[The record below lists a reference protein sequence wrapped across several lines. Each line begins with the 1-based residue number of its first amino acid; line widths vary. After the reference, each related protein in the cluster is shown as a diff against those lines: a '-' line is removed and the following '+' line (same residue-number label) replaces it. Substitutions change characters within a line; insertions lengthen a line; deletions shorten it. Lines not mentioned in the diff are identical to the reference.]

1 MSANPRGMKSSA
13 PPLAATAQH
22 PVEAPPR
29 RRTARTDGAAARA
42 KAPLPGARAPR
53 RVRQTIKKID
63 LWSALKISL
72 CFYLCE
78 MAVAV
83 TAVASLWVIAE
94 AFGVIGNLED
104 FIGDLLST
112 NDFTFTSPAMLRG
125 AILVALVLVVL
136 QVVVT
141 VVACAFYNL
150 FSQLFGGI
158 EITVIQ
164 EEAPGH
170 R

>member
-1 MSANPRGMKSSA
+1 MSA
-13 PPLAATAQH
+13 PPERVKRSDPLPATAQH
-22 PVEAPPR
+22 AVTDTPR
-29 RRTARTDGAAARA
+29 RAARPA
-42 KAPLPGARAPR
+42 TKARGAVTAGARAPR

-72 CFYLCE
+72 CFYACE

-83 TAVASLWVIAE
+83 TAFASLWVIAE
-94 AFGVIGNLED
+94 AFGVIGNIEH

-112 NDFTFTSPAMLRG
+112 DDFTFTSPEMLRG
-125 AILVALVLVVL
+125 AILVGLVLVML

-158 EITVIQ
+158 EITVVQ
-164 EEAPGH
+164 EDAPSH

>member
-1 MSANPRGMKSSA
+1 MP
-13 PPLAATAQH
+13 ATAKH
-22 PVEAPPR
+22 SVTEAPPQR
-29 RRTARTDGAAARA
+29 ARSARA
-42 KAPLPGARAPR
+42 ATTGRARPPVAAGARAPR
-53 RVRQTIKKID
+53 RVRQTIKKVD

-72 CFYLCE
+72 CFFVCE

-83 TAVASLWVIAE
+83 TAIASLWVIAE
-94 AFGVIGNLED
+94 AFGVIGNLEN

-112 NDFTFTSPAMLRG
+112 DDFTFTSAAMLRG
-125 AILVALVLVVL
+125 TILVALVLVAL
-136 QVVVT
+136 QVVIT

-164 EEAPGH
+164 EDAPSH

>member
-1 MSANPRGMKSSA
+1 MSANPRGMKRSSA
-13 PPLAATAQH
+13 SLAQTAQQQAATGTAARRQ
-22 PVEAPPR
+22 PR
-29 RRTARTDGAAARA
+29 RSSRQAG
-42 KAPLPGARAPR
+42 PVPSPRAPR

-83 TAVASLWVIAE
+83 TAIASLWVMAE
-94 AFGVIGNLED
+94 AFGVVGNVED

-112 NDFTFTSPAMLRG
+112 NDFTFTSPEMLRG

-136 QVVVT
+136 QIVVT

-164 EEAPGH
+164 EEAPSH

>member
-1 MSANPRGMKSSA
+1 MSA
-13 PPLAATAQH
+13 PPERVKRSDPPPATAQH
-22 PVEAPPR
+22 ALTDAPR
-29 RRTARTDGAAARA
+29 RAPRPATKARGAVAA
-42 KAPLPGARAPR
+42 GARAPR

-72 CFYLCE
+72 CFFVCE
-78 MAVAV
+78 MAVAI
-83 TAVASLWVIAE
+83 TAIASLWVIAE
-94 AFGVIGNLED
+94 AFGVIGNLEN

-112 NDFTFTSPAMLRG
+112 DDFTFTSPAMLRG
-125 AILVALVLVVL
+125 AILVGLVLVML
-136 QVVVT
+136 QVVIT

-158 EITVIQ
+158 EITVVQ
-164 EEAPGH
+164 EDAPSH

>member
-1 MSANPRGMKSSA
+1 MSA
-13 PPLAATAQH
+13 PPERVKRSDPLPATAQH
-22 PVEAPPR
+22 AVTDTPR
-29 RRTARTDGAAARA
+29 RAPRPA
-42 KAPLPGARAPR
+42 KARSAVAAGARAPR

-72 CFYLCE
+72 CFYVCE

-83 TAVASLWVIAE
+83 TAFASLWVIAE
-94 AFGVIGNLED
+94 AFGVIGNIEN

-112 NDFTFTSPAMLRG
+112 DDFTFTSPEMLRG
-125 AILVALVLVVL
+125 AILVGLVLVML
-136 QVVVT
+136 QIVVT
-141 VVACAFYNL
+141 VVGCAFYNL

-158 EITVIQ
+158 EITVVQ
-164 EEAPGH
+164 EDAPSH

>member
-1 MSANPRGMKSSA
+1 MSA
-13 PPLAATAQH
+13 PPERVKPADAPLPATAQH
-22 PVEAPPR
+22 AVTDATR
-29 RRTARTDGAAARA
+29 RSARPATKARSAVGAS
-42 KAPLPGARAPR
+42 ARAPR

-72 CFYLCE
+72 CFYVCE

-83 TAVASLWVIAE
+83 TAMASLWVIAE
-94 AFGVIGNLED
+94 AFGVIGNIEN

-112 NDFTFTSPAMLRG
+112 EDFTFTSPAMLRG
-125 AILVALVLVVL
+125 TILVGLVLVML

-158 EITVIQ
+158 EITVVQ
-164 EEAPGH
+164 EDAPSH

>member
-1 MSANPRGMKSSA
+1 MSA
-13 PPLAATAQH
+13 PPERVKRSDPLPATAQH
-22 PVEAPPR
+22 PVTDAPR
-29 RRTARTDGAAARA
+29 RAPRPTA
-42 KAPLPGARAPR
+42 KARGPVTAGARAPR

-72 CFYLCE
+72 CFFVCE
-78 MAVAV
+78 MAVAI
-83 TAVASLWVIAE
+83 TAIASLWVIAE
-94 AFGVIGNLED
+94 AFGVIGNIEN

-112 NDFTFTSPAMLRG
+112 DDFTFTSPAMLRG
-125 AILVALVLVVL
+125 TILVGLVLVML

-158 EITVIQ
+158 EITVVQ
-164 EEAPGH
+164 EDAPSH